1 MKLSGLLPL
10 IRSTSALGD
19 ALAAFEQGSPQRL
32 VLGVS
37 DGAKAATIAAL
48 AESLSCPVLVLAARP
63 DRARALVE
71 ELAVWL
77 GDPSR
82 LHLFPERDPLPYE
95 RLAPDPEAVRDRLRV
110 LPLLSAPGDGPSPI
124 VVASG
129 QAVAQRTLSPQAQ
142 AEA

>member
-10 IRSTSALGD
+10 IRSTGALGD
-19 ALAAFEQGSPQRL
+19 ALAALEQGSPRRL

-48 AESLSCPVLVLAARP
+48 AEGLSCPILVLAARP

-77 GDPSR
+77 GDEGR
-82 LHLFPERDPLPYE
+82 IFLFPERDPLPFE
-95 RLAPDPEAVRDRLRV
+95 RLAPDPEAVRDRL
-110 LPLLSAPGDGPSPI
+110 
-124 VVASG
+124 
-129 QAVAQRTLSPQAQ
+129 
-142 AEA
+142 